1 MYEALEAEQSVISC
15 LIQRAESVED
25 TYGLLSPEMFDSG
38 ILGRMYFEYRN
49 AFDNHKELTLIELHQ
64 ILAADY
70 PDYEIQSALK
80 DCATKEALPY
90 QIKGFAEVIVKHHKT
105 SCIKEMLN
113 RMELRE
119 SEIDDQIDRMITE
132 LERFRDGKISA
143 VQTVAEIT
151 DKYKGEYFIDREKTS
166 AKLNV
171 EDLDNMIG
179 GFEGGDLIIIGARP
193 AVGKSA
199 LVTQWSY
206 MFASGGMKVGFYNLE
221 MTDKQ
226 MYERFVAAKSGI
238 EITRIRMATRF
249 HNDEKERFDKA
260 NKELSEQNQLFIST
274 GSKKVSDIRADVRH
288 MKYDIVIVD
297 YLQLLMADDRY
308 SGDRNAE
315 VGEISRQLK
324 SIARDFDIPVI
335 ALSQLNR
342 ASEGRATKEPSMAEL
357 RETGNLEQDASVII
371 LMWNKNENDR
381 SEKGLKVE
389 KSRQGKTGR
398 CDMSFDGA
406 HMTFTPEDSIAPFG
420 E

>member
-25 TYGLLSPEMFDSG
+25 TYSLLSPEMFDSG
-38 ILGRMYFEYRN
+38 LLGKMYFEYRK
-49 AFDNHKELTLIELHQ
+49 AFEDHKELTLIELHQ

-70 PDYEIQSALK
+70 PDYEIENALR
-80 DCATKEALPY
+80 DCVTKEALPY
-90 QIKGFAEVIVKHHKT
+90 QIKGFAEVIVKHYKT
-105 SCIKEMLN
+105 SCVKMLIS
-113 RMELRE
+113 RLELRE
-119 SEIDDQIDRMITE
+119 PDIEEQIDRIIND
-132 LERFRDGKISA
+132 LESFRDGKVSA

-166 AKLNV
+166 AKLNI

-199 LVTQWSY
+199 LVTQWSE
-206 MFASGGMKVGFYNLE
+206 MFASCGMRVGFYNLE

-226 MYERFVAAKSGI
+226 MYERFLAAKSGI

-260 NKELSEQNQLFIST
+260 NEELSGQNLLFIST
-274 GSKKVSDIRADVRH
+274 GSKKVSEIRSDVRH

-308 SGDRNAE
+308 RGDRNAE

-324 SIARDFDIPVI
+324 SIARDFNIPVI

-342 ASEGRATKEPSMAEL
+342 ASEGRANREPSMAEL

-371 LMWNKNENDR
+371 LMWNKNDNDS

-398 CDMSFDGA
+398 CDMTFDGA
-406 HMTFTPEDSIAPFG
+406 HMRFVPEDNLAPFG
-420 E
+420 G